1 MHLFQLREPRLKPLV
16 PAMEGDLQGLH
27 LLKQFLRIDFVNVLG
42 LLCLSMYHLLGQDGQ
57 HEVLFLRVATHS
69 LYWQVLHS
77 SCLSSEW
84 AFFDR
89 YFRQFSALD
98 DAGWSSS
105 IRLAFFLWL
114 LRSCLA
120 LS

>member
-27 LLKQFLRIDFVNVLG
+27 LLKQFLRIDFVNVFG

-69 LYWQVLHS
+69 LYRKVLDNS
-77 SCLSSEW
+77 SVSGKW
-84 AFFDR
+84 AFLDW
-89 YFRQFSALD
+89 YFRQFGALD
-98 DAGWSSS
+98 DA
-105 IRLAFFLWL
+105 
-114 LRSCLA
+114 
-120 LS
+120 